1 MNIKKLCEGGIYPVE
16 LQNEATDKFTEAVN
30 NILGGNNEVTSLELI
45 PSLGFGGSGRYWY
58 KATIVIDVETI
69 EKYISEENTPE
80 AFRLKNNNML
90 HINPYSD
97 IDVTCSADSKSYNDG
112 ITLDADSKSDA
123 DMDKLLKDSNFIG
136 SKLVELLYN
145 KESELVDLL
154 KEYEEIDNEELDE
167 GLIPIEES
175 SDAKQEFED
184 ILKPFEAT
192 EIKSIDEFTDED
204 GTYYSAN
211 IIMSDDATSK
221 IDKLIKDN
229 GAQFIDNGEY
239 TFNTKYGY
247 CDISDDGD
255 QFTIECF
262 VPIECCEQIDESM
275 IPIEESSDPKL
286 GKKIKQL
293 KGWKI
298 YQGTDSYG
306 YETFRCF
313 TPDEDRPAVGYED
326 WECETLDQAISWIEN
341 YDLEE
346 SAKVTN
352 KSNLDNLSNV
362 SEGDSSDSKTIEI
375 ITEKDTFGDYEENV
389 FTALDN
395 IDTLISSYQEVNKD
409 SLKELITGLEEELD
423 TIQKV
428 YMKLATGIEQE
439 IL

>member
-1 MNIKKLCEGGIYPVE
+1 MNIKKLCESGIYPVG
-16 LQNEATDKFTEAVN
+16 LQNEATDKFTEAIN
-30 NILGGNNEVTSLELI
+30 NILGGDNEVTSLELI

-58 KATIVIDVETI
+58 RATIVIDVETI

-154 KEYEEIDNEELDE
+154 KEYEEIDDEELDEGIVIENVSQNDIKKQLIELAGMGFETGHHAYYDFDEFKRDMDSEIKNSDMSLDDAWLFYEELINMGPVGFYEEYRDEYDFTDDYKAEYGYDEEEEYYDEELDE
-167 GLIPIEES
+167 GLIPI
-175 SDAKQEFED
+175 K
-184 ILKPFEAT
+184 
-192 EIKSIDEFTDED
+192 
-204 GTYYSAN
+204 
-211 IIMSDDATSK
+211 
-221 IDKLIKDN
+221 
-229 GAQFIDNGEY
+229 
-239 TFNTKYGY
+239 
-247 CDISDDGD
+247 
-255 QFTIECF
+255 
-262 VPIECCEQIDESM
+262 EQIE
-275 IPIEESSDPKL
+275 PKL
-286 GKKIKQL
+286 GKRIKQL

-298 YQGTDSYG
+298 YKGTDSYG
-306 YETFRCF
+306 DEIFRCF

-326 WECETLDQAISWIEN
+326 WECETLEQAISWIEN

-346 SAKVTN
+346 SVKVTN
-352 KSNLDNLSNV
+352 ESNLNNLSNV
-362 SEGDSSDSKTIEI
+362 SEGDLSDSKTIEI
-375 ITEKDTFGDYEENV
+375 VTEKDTFGDYEENV
-389 FTALDN
+389 FNALDN

-423 TIQKV
+423 TIQKI
-428 YMKLATGIEQE
+428 YMKMTTGIKQF
-439 IL
+439 

>member
-1 MNIKKLCEGGIYPVE
+1 MNIKKLCEGGIYPVG
-16 LQNEATDKFTEAVN
+16 LQDEATDKFTEAVN
-30 NILGGNNEVTSLELI
+30 NILGGDNDVTFLELV

-58 KATIVIDVETI
+58 QATIVIDVETI

-112 ITLDADSKSDA
+112 ITLDADSESDA

-154 KEYEEIDNEELDE
+154 KEYEEIDDEELDEGIVIENVSQNDIKKQLIELAGMGFETGHHAYYDFDEFKRDMDSEIKNSDMSLDDAWSFYEELINMGPVGFYEEYRDEYDFTDDYKAEYGYDEEEEYYDEELDE
-167 GLIPIEES
+167 GLIPIKE
-175 SDAKQEFED
+175 Q
-184 ILKPFEAT
+184 T
-192 EIKSIDEFTDED
+192 E
-204 GTYYSAN
+204 
-211 IIMSDDATSK
+211 
-221 IDKLIKDN
+221 
-229 GAQFIDNGEY
+229 
-239 TFNTKYGY
+239 
-247 CDISDDGD
+247 
-255 QFTIECF
+255 
-262 VPIECCEQIDESM
+262 
-275 IPIEESSDPKL
+275 PKL
-286 GKKIKQL
+286 GKRIKQL

-298 YQGTDSYG
+298 YKGTDSYG
-306 YETFRCF
+306 DEIFRCF

-326 WECETLDQAISWIEN
+326 WECETLEQAISWIEN

-346 SAKVTN
+346 SVKVTN
-352 KSNLDNLSNV
+352 ESNLDNLSNV

-375 ITEKDTFGDYEENV
+375 VTEKDTFGDYEENI

-423 TIQKV
+423 TIQKI
-428 YMKLATGIEQE
+428 YMKMATGIKQF
-439 IL
+439 